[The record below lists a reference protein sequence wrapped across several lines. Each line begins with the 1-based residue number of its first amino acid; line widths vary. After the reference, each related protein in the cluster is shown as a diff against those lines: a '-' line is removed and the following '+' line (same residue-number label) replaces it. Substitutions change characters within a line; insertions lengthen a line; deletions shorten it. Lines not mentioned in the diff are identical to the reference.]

1 MRCGVRCLAAA
12 FVSTAGYNNA
22 MHEKCIRQ
30 FQFDIAGACYISIIG
45 QMTLI
50 SLFALH
56 PNIDKFDP
64 FKRYNMGLNSHTP
77 CIIYTIFCPSPHV
90 YIADMTADV
99 PRNVR
104 RELVRFRNVS
114 INFAKL
120 YLCSITTAAAWK
132 QMNRHTP
139 NRPNFSPHPPDNKLF
154 ILYFAIWL

>member
-64 FKRYNMGLNSHTP
+64 FKRYNMGINSHTVHHLYDFLP
-77 CIIYTIFCPSPHV
+77 LAARIY
-90 YIADMTADV
+90 
-99 PRNVR
+99 R
-104 RELVRFRNVS
+104 
-114 INFAKL
+114 
-120 YLCSITTAAAWK
+120 
-132 QMNRHTP
+132 
-139 NRPNFSPHPPDNKLF
+139 
-154 ILYFAIWL
+154 